1 MSVTCFLHCRQVLLR
16 PDGSGGVK
24 LPARLLALYSTLFD
38 DMFQE
43 MLEDADDPAAASGE
57 PPIVSGVA
65 GLQLSIWGLLRR
77 VL

>member
-1 MSVTCFLHCRQVLLR
+1 MLCNVQVLLR
-16 PDGSGGVK
+16 PDGGGGVR

-43 MLEDADDPAAASGE
+43 MLEDEEADDTSAAAGE
-57 PPIVSGVA
+57 PRVVSHA
-65 GLQLSIWGLLRR
+65 GIPKHKSQCQILLSP